1 MITIKELSFQYYK
14 GTKKVLDNLS
24 FEIQEG
30 TINVLLGL
38 NGCGKTTLIKLLAGL
53 LEIKNGDIL
62 YNGKTL
68 NNISIKERSKIFSYV
83 AQKSFVGEGHYV
95 YDYLK
100 YSFVNSLKPYETTSE
115 SHIKKLEA
123 LSEKLNINH
132 LLEKK
137 MEHLS
142 GGERQVVMIAASILQ
157 DTPIILLDEPTSALD
172 LKNQNMVLTL
182 LKEIS
187 KEGKTIILS
196 SHNPN
201 HALFLESNV
210 ILLNEG
216 KILEEGHSNKII
228 KVDILEKVY
237 GETLCYSK
245 DLEYQEV
252 SFKKNIKQQ

>member
-100 YSFVNSLKPYETTSE
+100 YSFVN
-115 SHIKKLEA
+115 
-123 LSEKLNINH
+123 
-132 LLEKK
+132 
-137 MEHLS
+137 
-142 GGERQVVMIAASILQ
+142 
-157 DTPIILLDEPTSALD
+157 
-172 LKNQNMVLTL
+172 
-182 LKEIS
+182 
-187 KEGKTIILS
+187 
-196 SHNPN
+196 
-201 HALFLESNV
+201 
-210 ILLNEG
+210 
-216 KILEEGHSNKII
+216 
-228 KVDILEKVY
+228 
-237 GETLCYSK
+237 
-245 DLEYQEV
+245 
-252 SFKKNIKQQ
+252 